1 MTAATPRSC
10 SIPQA
15 AATSPNARWRVRSG
29 RTAASRASSSAA
41 MSAAVPRY
49 RSETSFGLPST
60 QPISRRYQY
69 GFPLITFLY
78 RLAMALGHRPSD
90 RRKQADTP
98 DHRRSDLPYDGRQL
112 IKIELAR
119 KLGLVPRVMDLLGI
133 QWDTNRIRIVDF
145 GGTAKNPALLAR
157 YAVEPVLRRDVTSG
171 VALDRP
177 LTRLLVMTG

>member
-1 MTAATPRSC
+1 MTAATARSC

-119 KLGLVPRVMDLLGI
+119 KLGLVRLSEGRADGQRTAAAPHPKHPAWRGRLG
-133 QWDTNRIRIVDF
+133 
-145 GGTAKNPALLAR
+145 GGAR
-157 YAVEPVLRRDVTSG
+157 DRR
-171 VALDRP
+171 
-177 LTRLLVMTG
+177 

>member
-1 MTAATPRSC
+1 
-10 SIPQA
+10 
-15 AATSPNARWRVRSG
+15 
-29 RTAASRASSSAA
+29 

-119 KLGLVPRVMDLLGI
+119 KLGL
-133 QWDTNRIRIVDF
+133 
-145 GGTAKNPALLAR
+145 AAPAAAGSWPAR
-157 YAVEPVLRRDVTSG
+157 AVSARTP
-171 VALDRP
+171 P
-177 LTRLLVMTG
+177 TRS

>member
-119 KLGLVPRVMDLLGI
+119 KLGLGRLASFRTLQRRLFP
-133 QWDTNRIRIVDF
+133 
-145 GGTAKNPALLAR
+145 PA
-157 YAVEPVLRRDVTSG
+157 SG
-171 VALDRP
+171 HDQ
-177 LTRLLVMTG
+177 RL